1 MNTPTG
7 RKFKMSKISIC
18 LLALCLMVSFISIS
32 FAGTTQVI
40 YEGRNMQM
48 QLGSSMQYELEIGPL
63 NVAKRAQIRVN
74 TFPGENVS
82 SGTISVQVLNTNG
95 AGEMLGLLDS
105 LTIDLASPESTYLTR
120 VYDVPG
126 SYLKFTFRS
135 ASANSV
141 SLVIFGR

>member
-7 RKFKMSKISIC
+7 RKFRMSKISTC
-18 LLALCLMVSFISIS
+18 LLALCLMISFISIS

-40 YEGRNMQM
+40 FEGRNMQM
-48 QLGSSMQYELEIGPL
+48 QLGSSLQYELEIGPL

-74 TFPGENVS
+74 TFPGESVS
-82 SGTISVQVLNTNG
+82 NGSITVQVLNTNG

-105 LTIDLASPESTYLTR
+105 LTIDLASPESIYLTK

-126 SYLKFTFRS
+126 SYLKFMFRS
-135 ASANSV
+135 PSANSV

>member
-7 RKFKMSKISIC
+7 RKFRMSKISTC

-40 YEGRNMQM
+40 FEGRNMQM
-48 QLGSSMQYELEIGPL
+48 QFGSSLQYELEIGPL

-74 TFPGENVS
+74 TFPGES
-82 SGTISVQVLNTNG
+82 SSDNISVRVLNTNG
-95 AGEMLGLLDS
+95 AGESLGLLDS
-105 LTIDLASPESTYLTR
+105 LTIDLASPESSYLTR

-126 SYLKFTFRS
+126 SYLKFIFRS
-135 ASANSV
+135 PSANSV

>member
-7 RKFKMSKISIC
+7 RKFRMSKISIC

-48 QLGSSMQYELEIGPL
+48 QLGSSLQYELEIGPL

-74 TFPGENVS
+74 TFPGESVS
-82 SGTISVQVLNTNG
+82 SGNISVQVLNTNG
-95 AGEMLGLLDS
+95 AGEILGLLDS
-105 LTIDLASPESTYLTR
+105 LTIDLASPESIYLTR

-126 SYLKFTFRS
+126 SYLKFIFHS